1 MLWLAACYLAILLIP
16 GLPFFGTQ
24 AVRLLRESWD
34 GIIKADPKTGIIR
47 PTGATS
53 LAEELFAMLDD
64 KVPQTQ
70 IGPTTMNPAP
80 GTTPLT
86 INNPGPGNGIMMNG
100 GDISFARGG
109 GINLP
114 EGSPLNIA
122 GNGLT
127 VDGSMNLNKGFYLWN
142 GVPLLPGGG
151 GTGTTA
157 FLARVVSGTG
167 DTYLVDIYG
176 NGAAHSKTNP
186 SPAGGSVDIKNPDSG
201 PPVMATVPEIDPDEE
216 IPAGTWISALY
227 QFSNIVNGQTA
238 ITFEFQ
244 CPIWIS

>member
-1 MLWLAACYLAILLIP
+1 MFWLAACYLAILLVP
-16 GLPFFGTQ
+16 GLPYFGEQ

-34 GIIKADPKTGIIR
+34 GILKADPKTGIIR

-70 IGPTTMNPAP
+70 VGPTTMNPDP

-86 INNPGPGNGIMMNG
+86 INNPGPGDGIKMNG

-114 EGSPLNIA
+114 LGSPLNIT
-122 GNGLT
+122 GDGLT

-151 GTGTTA
+151 GGTTV
-157 FLARVVSGTG
+157 FLARVVSGSG
-167 DTYLVDIYG
+167 DTYLVDVYG
-176 NGAAHSKTNP
+176 NGADHATTNP
-186 SPAGGSVDIKNPDSG
+186 SPAGGAVNIKNSDSG
-201 PPVMATVPEIDPDEE
+201 PPVTATVPQIH
-216 IPAGTWISALY
+216 PAETLPVGTWISALY
-227 QFSNIVNGQTA
+227 QFSNVVDGQTA

-244 CPIWIS
+244 PPVWLA